1 MSEHR
6 KSFRI
11 KIQHESF
18 GECLGQTR
26 NLSASGVYVKHPAL
40 AALAKGA
47 VVYGQVQGLPCGAP
61 RVRMEVVQ
69 VDAEGI
75 DLRYL

>member
-1 MSEHR
+1 MSEQR

-11 KIQHESF
+11 KISHESL

-26 NLSASGVYVKHPAL
+26 NLSATGVYVKHPAL
-40 AALAKGA
+40 AALRRGT
-47 VVYGQVQGLPCGAP
+47 VVYGQVQDLPSGAP
-61 RVRMEVVQ
+61 RVRMEVVL

-75 DLRYL
+75 GLRYL

>member
-11 KIQHESF
+11 KISHDSF

-26 NLSASGVYVKHPAL
+26 NLSATGVYVSIRPVGVAQRRGGL
-40 AALAKGA
+40 RTGA
-47 VVYGQVQGLPCGAP
+47 GFAHGRRGCAWKW
-61 RVRMEVVQ
+61 
-69 VDAEGI
+69 
-75 DLRYL
+75 

>member
-11 KIQHESF
+11 KISHDSF

-26 NLSASGVYVKHPAL
+26 NLSATGVYVKHPGL
-40 AALAKGA
+40 SSLPKGA
-47 VVYGQVQGLPCGAP
+47 VVYGQVQVEVMEDGL
-61 RVRMEVVQ
+61 VVKPSLTHISKK
-69 VDAEGI
+69 GNP
-75 DLRYL
+75 